1 MSEEKPTFKITDR
14 RLFNN
19 DGTPRDDAERPEP
32 TAIETPAGA
41 GEVIEASYMP
51 YQSTLIETD
60 ITASEGAERPRP
72 TASTRTSAQGSARAS
87 AATME
92 QEATP
97 HPQSEIPGGAGD
109 PTPFVNLVMFI
120 AQPAAAALGMTEH
133 PEMSAGDV
141 DLPLAKHCIDLLAV
155 LRQKTQ
161 GSLSAQEQQI
171 MEGVVAEL
179 RMQYVSFAGVRPAS
193 AASPRGFTGGDITGG
208 R

>member
-1 MSEEKPTFKITDR
+1 MSEEKPNFKVTDR
-14 RLFNN
+14 RLFNY
-19 DGTPRDDAERPEP
+19 DGTPREDAERPEP
-32 TAIETPAGA
+32 AAIETPASA
-41 GEVIEASYMP
+41 DEVVEASYTP
-51 YQSTLIETD
+51 YQSTLLNTD
-60 ITASEGAERPRP
+60 TNASEVAGASGPS
-72 TASTRTSAQGSARAS
+72 ASTKASREGSARRSAS
-87 AATME
+87 TPE

-97 HPQSEIPGGAGD
+97 RTQGEMPGGAGD

-141 DLPLAKHCIDLLAV
+141 DLPLAKHCIDLLGV

-171 MEGVVAEL
+171 LEGVIAEL
-179 RMQYVSFAGVRPAS
+179 RMQYVSFAGARPAS
-193 AASPRGFTGGDITGG
+193 AASPGGFTGGDITGG

>member
-14 RLFNN
+14 RLFNQ
-19 DGTPRDDAERPEP
+19 DGSPRDDVERQEP
-32 TAIETPAGA
+32 AAIETPTIAG
-41 GEVIEASYMP
+41 
-51 YQSTLIETD
+51 T
-60 ITASEGAERPRP
+60 GAP
-72 TASTRTSAQGSARAS
+72 TAAGPTKASSSASARA
-87 AATME
+87 A
-92 QEATP
+92 EATP
-97 HPQSEIPGGAGD
+97 RAQGEKPGETGD

-161 GSLSAQEQQI
+161 GGLSAQEQQI
-171 MEGVVAEL
+171 LEGVIAEL
-179 RMQYVSFAGVRPAS
+179 RMQYVSFAGARPAS
-193 AASPRGFTGGDITGG
+193 AASSRGFTGGDITGG

>member
-1 MSEEKPTFKITDR
+1 
-14 RLFNN
+14 
-19 DGTPRDDAERPEP
+19 
-32 TAIETPAGA
+32 
-41 GEVIEASYMP
+41 
-51 YQSTLIETD
+51 
-60 ITASEGAERPRP
+60 
-72 TASTRTSAQGSARAS
+72 
-87 AATME
+87 ME
-92 QEATP
+92 HEATP
-97 HPQSEIPGGAGD
+97 RTQGEKPGETGD

-161 GSLSAQEQQI
+161 GGLSAQEQQI
-171 MEGVVAEL
+171 LEGVIAEL
-179 RMQYVSFAGVRPAS
+179 RMQYVSFTGTRPAS

>member
-19 DGTPRDDAERPEP
+19 DGSPREDAVRPEP
-32 TAIETPAGA
+32 AAVADEI
-41 GEVIEASYMP
+41 VEASYTP
-51 YQSTLIETD
+51 YQSTLLTTD
-60 ITASEGAERPRP
+60 TTASGIAEASRSAAAATAPAGSPAPAAASPTGQAATPPRAQGERPD
-72 TASTRTSAQGSARAS
+72 
-87 AATME
+87 E
-92 QEATP
+92 
-97 HPQSEIPGGAGD
+97 AGD

-133 PEMSAGDV
+133 PEINAGDV

-161 GSLSAQEQQI
+161 GALSAQEQQI
-171 MEGVVAEL
+171 LEGVVAEL
-179 RMQYVSFAGVRPAS
+179 RMQYVSFAGSRPAS